1 MMAEKRIHAMV
12 HGRVQGVFF
21 RDHTRQKALELGLEG
36 WVRNVAD
43 GTVEVMFQGDEDKV
57 AQMLDWLHVGSPL
70 SRVSAVK
77 FEETAPVQG
86 ELGGFHIRY

>member
-1 MMAEKRIHAMV
+1 MMAEKRIHARV

-57 AQMLDWLHVGSPL
+57 GQMLDWLHVGSPL
-70 SRVSAVK
+70 SMVSAVE
-77 FEETAPVQG
+77 FEETAPVPG